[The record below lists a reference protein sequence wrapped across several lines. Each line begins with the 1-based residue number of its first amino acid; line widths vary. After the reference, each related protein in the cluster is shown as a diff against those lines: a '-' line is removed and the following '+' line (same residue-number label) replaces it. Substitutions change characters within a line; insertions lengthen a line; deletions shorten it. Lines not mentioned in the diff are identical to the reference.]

1 MILPHVQQRT
11 AVVTGAASGLGAAM
25 ARYLATAGFQ
35 VALTDRNLQQAEA
48 LLQQHD
54 FPAGSFAAELD
65 VNQSAHWQQLQQ
77 RINVEWVGLGVLI
90 NNAGVAAAGPM
101 HEDPLDN
108 WRWLFDINM
117 FGVTAGCQTF
127 LPMLLQQNN
136 GHIIN
141 IASFAALAGAPAM
154 SNYGASKAAVY
165 ALSESLYTELA
176 ASDVA
181 VSVACP
187 AFIQTALIDS
197 MRAPEDSYKK
207 RASRW
212 MQNSAIS
219 ADDFAAMLFQAA
231 SSRRFLIL
239 THTSTRWLW
248 RLKRWLPAAYYGLL
262 RRNVRQ
268 FARRS
273 KAG

>member
-1 MILPHVQQRT
+1 MQLAHIHHRT

-25 ARYLATAGFQ
+25 ARHLAAAGFQ
-35 VALTDRNLQQAEA
+35 VAVTDRNLQQAQA
-48 LLQQHD
+48 LWQQHD
-54 FPAGSFAAELD
+54 FPAGSFAFELD
-65 VNQSAHWQQLQQ
+65 VNQPQHWQQLQQ
-77 RINVEWVGLGVLI
+77 RVAEDWDGLGVLI

-101 HEDPLDN
+101 QEDPLDN
-108 WRWLFDINM
+108 WRWLFDINV
-117 FGVTAGCQTF
+117 FGVAAGCQTF

-176 ASDVA
+176 ASEVA

-197 MRAPEDSYKK
+197 MRAPQDSYRQ

-212 MQNSAIS
+212 MQNSGIS
-219 ADDFAAMLFQAA
+219 ADDFAAMVFAA
-231 SSRRFLIL
+231 ATQRRFLIL
-239 THTSTRWLW
+239 THANTRWLW

-268 FARRS
+268 FAHRQR
-273 KAG
+273 

>member
-1 MILPHVQQRT
+1 MSMPHIQYRS
-11 AVVTGAASGLGAAM
+11 ALVTGAASGLGAAM
-25 ARYLATAGFQ
+25 ARHLAAAGFK
-35 VALTDRNLQQAEA
+35 VAVADRNLQQAQA
-48 LLQQHD
+48 LTQQMD
-54 FPAGSFAAELD
+54 FPVGSFAAELD
-65 VNQSAHWQQLQQ
+65 VNQLAHWQQLQQ
-77 RINVEWVGLGVLI
+77 RIATEWDGLGVLV

-108 WRWLFDINM
+108 WRWLFDINV

-127 LPMLLQQNN
+127 LPMLIQQNN

-154 SNYGASKAAVY
+154 SNYGASKAAVF

-176 ASDVA
+176 ASEVA

-212 MQNSAIS
+212 MQNSGIN
-219 ADDFAAMLFQAA
+219 ADDFASLVFDAA
-231 SSRRFLIL
+231 TKRRFLIL
-239 THTSTRWLW
+239 THANTRWLW
-248 RLKRWLPAAYYGLL
+248 RLKRWLPAAYYGLI

-268 FARRS
+268 FDRRN
-273 KAG
+273 KAN